1 VLYRQA
7 PRLKCEDS
15 SAKTEAFI
23 HHRATP
29 EPGAGCNVDPL
40 GEGLMKLFPDGFRLL
55 FAPAAAPPAV
65 KFGLVPGEVPGEAPV
80 VVPFIDDPVV
90 VPLAAVPP
98 VAEFAP
104 AEPLPLCAKAR
115 VLESASAT
123 ASPMLLS
130 FMMIFPL
137 Q

>member
-1 VLYRQA
+1 
-7 PRLKCEDS
+7 
-15 SAKTEAFI
+15 
-23 HHRATP
+23 
-29 EPGAGCNVDPL
+29 
-40 GEGLMKLFPDGFRLL
+40 MKLFPDGFRLL
-55 FAPAAAPPAV
+55 FAPAAAPPAL
-65 KFGLVPGEVPGEAPV
+65 KFGLVPGEAPV

-98 VAEFAP
+98 VAELAP